1 MDQETI
7 SRRRGLPR
15 SRYLRCLMARM
26 HAIRSQRATP
36 NGRLIPQRDPEVNP
50 SLRDLL
56 KGIAK

>member
-1 MDQETI
+1 
-7 SRRRGLPR
+7 
-15 SRYLRCLMARM
+15 M